1 MAGFRLRG
9 KEKSLCRRRP
19 VCVFGTKAHAS
30 AVPPKLTASL
40 PPALRR
46 TIMRPPLGN
55 GGISVVT
62 TGPKAVRSAL
72 PGPFGRSLSPA
83 RTIRRLSVD
92 NGGCLLLR
100 VIGLCVWFSVWNE
113 AIISA
118 LFPFV
123 KLFFQLFSMNIFGGF
138 SDEYSP
144 GADKRDLVGKNEL
157 VDVRAVRAGLSRLHG
172 SAPFLWDSPF
182 YAPRGRAVPGAW
194 ESLCPTPAGYA
205 PSPAEKRKSKRQTQ
219 PVCRLPVPP
228 IRNLVRNLKGELN
241 QCDDSTMIL
250 ALFALQKPI
259 SISKVRL

>member
-83 RTIRRLSVD
+83 RTTRRLSVD

-123 KLFFQLFSMNIFGGF
+123 KLFFQLFSMNIFLADFRINIHRVLTKGISSAKMSSSMSGR
-138 SDEYSP
+138 SGPGCLGCMGVLLSCGIVHSMPP
-144 GADKRDLVGKNEL
+144 GAARFPGHGK
-157 VDVRAVRAGLSRLHG
+157 V
-172 SAPFLWDSPF
+172 
-182 YAPRGRAVPGAW
+182 YAPPRRAMP
-194 ESLCPTPAGYA
+194 LPTPKKEKANGRRS
-205 PSPAEKRKSKRQTQ
+205 PSA
-219 PVCRLPVPP
+219 VCPFHQS
-228 IRNLVRNLKGELN
+228 E
-241 QCDDSTMIL
+241 T
-250 ALFALQKPI
+250 
-259 SISKVRL
+259 

>member
-62 TGPKAVRSAL
+62 TRHRAVRSAL

-83 RTIRRLSVD
+83 RTTRRLSVD

-123 KLFFQLFSMNIFGGF
+123 KPFFPLF

-182 YAPRGRAVPGAW
+182 YAPGAARFPGHGKVYAPPRRAMP
-194 ESLCPTPAGYA
+194 LPTPKKEKANGRHS
-205 PSPAEKRKSKRQTQ
+205 PSA
-219 PVCRLPVPP
+219 VCPFHQS
-228 IRNLVRNLKGELN
+228 E
-241 QCDDSTMIL
+241 T
-250 ALFALQKPI
+250 
-259 SISKVRL
+259 